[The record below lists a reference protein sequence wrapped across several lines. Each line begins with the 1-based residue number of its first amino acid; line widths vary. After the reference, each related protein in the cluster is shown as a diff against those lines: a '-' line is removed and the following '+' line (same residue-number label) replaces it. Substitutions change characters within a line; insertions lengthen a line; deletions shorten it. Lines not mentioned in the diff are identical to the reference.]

1 MLWLSEFIVCCFVFV
16 DAFDN
21 PLILKTLQDILDG
34 RVCKIPVYDFKT
46 NSRCENVY
54 VTTNKQFITDL
65 IFRKLDEFVTIYPAD
80 VLLFEGIL
88 VFYFPEIREVFHMK
102 LFVDTDAD
110 TRLSRRGF
118 VVTAK
123 FYMKS

>member
-1 MLWLSEFIVCCFVFV
+1 VWS
-16 DAFDN
+16 
-21 PLILKTLQDILDG
+21 LKI
-34 RVCKIPVYDFKT
+34 
-46 NSRCENVY
+46 E
-54 VTTNKQFITDL
+54 TTYLESSCIQYFC
-65 IFRKLDEFVTIYPAD
+65 RKLDEFVTIYPAD

-118 VVTAK
+118 
-123 FYMKS
+123 